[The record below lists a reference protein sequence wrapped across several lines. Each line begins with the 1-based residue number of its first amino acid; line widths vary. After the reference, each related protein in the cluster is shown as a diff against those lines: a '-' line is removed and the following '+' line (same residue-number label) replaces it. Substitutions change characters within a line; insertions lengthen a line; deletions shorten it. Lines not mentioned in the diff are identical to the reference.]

1 MSMIRRRPATESLVT
16 MRDFFDRFFEDA
28 MVRPSVFSSEL
39 FEAQD
44 IPMDIA
50 EEANDILVKASVPG
64 VKPEALHIEV
74 NEDRLRIWTEAKEEK
89 ETKETNYHLRERS
102 YGRLERFV
110 TLPYHVNADKAKA
123 EFKDGVVTLTLPKMA
138 EVGRKEI
145 KVTTKA

>member
-1 MSMIRRRPATESLVT
+1 MALIRKRPTTETLT
-16 MRDFFDRFFEDA
+16 MRDFFNRFFDDT
-28 MVRPSVFSSEL
+28 MVRPSVFSPEL

-50 EEANDILVKASVPG
+50 EEGNDILVKASVPG

-123 EFKDGVVTLTLPKMA
+123 EFKDGVLNLTLPKMA

-145 KVTTKA
+145 KVTAKA